1 MQTLRS
7 SLLLLAFLVLVPLTA
22 AAQTTAACDGP
33 IDPLFVLPPAA
44 PGAEYGF
51 AMPPAEHASV
61 VKYTLRIYDADG
73 PATPLSVQDVMKASV
88 TLVGTS
94 VATPSLSCYALP
106 VVPVDQI
113 PRGRRLVMT
122 IQAVGT
128 VPELSALE
136 SGRGD
141 PFGLRLNPTGAPQ
154 RKP

>member
-1 MQTLRS
+1 MQTLRTS
-7 SLLLLAFLVLVPLTA
+7 IFALALLVLVPLTA
-22 AAQTTAACDGP
+22 AAQTTAACDGA

-51 AMPPAEHASV
+51 LNLPAEHESV

-73 PATPLSVQDVMKASV
+73 PATPLSVQDVMKAAV

-94 VATPSLSCYALP
+94 VATPTANCYALP
-106 VVPVDQI
+106 VVPVSQI

-154 RKP
+154 KKP